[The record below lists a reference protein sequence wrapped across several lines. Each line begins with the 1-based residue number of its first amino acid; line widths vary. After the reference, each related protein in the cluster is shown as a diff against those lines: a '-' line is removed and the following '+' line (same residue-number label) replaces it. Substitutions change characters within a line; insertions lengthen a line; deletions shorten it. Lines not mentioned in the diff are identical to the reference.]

1 MLRNSPRSEVPRRLA
16 ISMAVAIGVAACN
29 PAAEISAPVMT
40 LADIEVRAFS
50 GGTVNLS
57 LVLTVDNQNSFE
69 ITLVEIAGALTL
81 DEVSVGEVRWSGEIK
96 CPKQDTT
103 TVRIPVHLVVG
114 EGSDVFRDLIDQRP
128 MVQTLR
134 GEATIARGVIT
145 RSFAIN
151 LSRDSGREGR

>member
-1 MLRNSPRSEVPRRLA
+1 
-16 ISMAVAIGVAACN
+16 MAVAIGVAACN

-40 LADIEVRAFS
+40 LADIEFRAFS
-50 GGTVNLS
+50 GGTANLS

-81 DEVSVGEVRWSGEIK
+81 DEIPVGEVRWSGEIR

-103 TVRIPVHLVVG
+103 TVRIPVHLVVVG
-114 EGSDVFRDLIDQRP
+114 EGSDIFRDLIDRRP

-145 RSFAIN
+145 RSFSIN